1 MFSPAHK
8 THLSLTIDGVAHA
21 FQVLGY
27 TGEEVA
33 NRPYFF
39 NLELASEWPEAEL
52 QGFVDRAAY
61 FSFDPRGQGIHGR
74 IYHIAQRARGPR
86 STRYHLAL
94 VPHLSYLRHRIN
106 RRIYQRLSVPKIV
119 ALILEEHGIV
129 GDAYRFEL
137 GACYPELNYC
147 TQYDETD
154 LHFMQRLCEQ
164 AGIRFYFQHSPQGHV
179 LVLADGQAV
188 LPWGVLYRPPVVHS
202 KPQVPDGQTAVVLA
216 LEDEVARRERGPARV
231 KVQLP
236 WDPDGWFDDKSS
248 CWLPVATDWQ
258 CATPQ
263 LQVGMGVVVTFVDN
277 DPDQPL
283 VTGCLC
289 CG

>member
-8 THLSLTIDGVAHA
+8 TSMRLTIDGAAHD
-21 FQVLGY
+21 FHVLGY
-27 TGEEVA
+27 TGEERV

-39 NLELASEWPEAEL
+39 NVELASSRPDLDLEPFFDLEAY
-52 QGFVDRAAY
+52 VT
-61 FSFDPRGQGIHGR
+61 FDTSGKGIHGR
-74 IYHIAQRARGPR
+74 VYHIAQQGPR
-86 STRYHLAL
+86 STRYRMIL

-106 RRIYQRLSVPKIV
+106 QRIYQQFSVPQIV

-129 GDAYRFEL
+129 GGAYRFEL
-137 GACYPELNYC
+137 SASYPKRDYC

-154 LHFMQRLCEQ
+154 LHFVQRLCEEE
-164 AGIRFYFQHSPQGHV
+164 GIRFYFQHSAQGHV

-188 LPWGVLYRPPVVHS
+188 LPWGVLYRPPVVHR
-202 KPQVPDGQTAVVLA
+202 KPQVAGSQTAVVLA
-216 LEDEVARRERGPARV
+216 LEDEVAGGERGLARV

-248 CWLPVATDWQ
+248 CWLPVAANWQ